1 MNNSH
6 LCICCFIINIST
18 DTSQCPLCWVLG
30 EGLHEV
36 IHCLQFNDPQVDS
49 CFPIRAILPPPQAYF
64 SSSLPHLHKEQ
75 PILPE
80 AWIRVLASSLVPPP
94 QNSITSR
101 PGKLHQ
107 FSSGL
112 LPSSPNRLPC
122 FCPLCHF
129 YFPDRSQ
136 AMLLRGKSD
145 YVTLLDL
152 HQWFPVSHGAKTQML
167 TAPGRLPKSWI
178 HPPSPA
184 PRNLL
189 DQIFYCSQSC
199 SRYAAATLAF

>member
-1 MNNSH
+1 M
-6 LCICCFIINIST
+6 
-18 DTSQCPLCWVLG
+18 
-30 EGLHEV
+30 
-36 IHCLQFNDPQVDS
+36 
-49 CFPIRAILPPPQAYF
+49 
-64 SSSLPHLHKEQ
+64 
-75 PILPE
+75 
-80 AWIRVLASSLVPPP
+80 PPP

-199 SRYAAATLAF
+199 SRYAAATLAFWLLLEPSPSDIQVSLAVPSSLWAFARTAFSDHHALFSLSCTYFYSITRLSIWHIVFSLVCLLSGSLYHQQNFTRAGAFS